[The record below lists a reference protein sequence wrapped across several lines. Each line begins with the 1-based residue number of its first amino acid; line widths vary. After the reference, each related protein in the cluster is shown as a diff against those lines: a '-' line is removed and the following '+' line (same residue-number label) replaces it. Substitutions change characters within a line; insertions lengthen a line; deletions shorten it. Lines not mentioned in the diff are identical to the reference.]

1 MAGKLIKSVTIRVL
15 TSFNGMHRGDESTIP
30 LSSTVQG
37 WINAGLVEVMARG
50 TDPAGQG
57 AVEQADQGGIAFGA
71 GDSGQAGDEP
81 GEGFGSGGYG
91 TAPGIDQD

>member
-1 MAGKLIKSVTIRVL
+1 MARKLIKSVTIRVL
-15 TSFNGMHRGDESTIP
+15 TSFNGMHKGDESTIP
-30 LSSTVQG
+30 LSGIVQG
-37 WINAGLVEVMARG
+37 WIDVGLVEEVDRG
-50 TDPAGQG
+50 EDPAGPG
-57 AVEQADQGGIAFGA
+57 AVEQADQGGVAFGA

>member
-1 MAGKLIKSVTIRVL
+1 MARKLIKSVTIRVL
-15 TSFNGMHRGDESTIP
+15 TSFNGMHRDDESTIP

-37 WINAGLVEVMARG
+37 WINAGLVKVVTHGA
-50 TDPAGQG
+50 DPAGQG
-57 AVEQADQGGIAFGA
+57 GAEPDDQGGVAFGA